1 MFKIEDVNCIHFIS
15 TGHNDYRLLRHF
27 FFLIL
32 DVFGGRSKEENGE
45 YRCVEQKKK

>member
-1 MFKIEDVNCIHFIS
+1 MI
-15 TGHNDYRLLRHF
+15 TGFWDIF